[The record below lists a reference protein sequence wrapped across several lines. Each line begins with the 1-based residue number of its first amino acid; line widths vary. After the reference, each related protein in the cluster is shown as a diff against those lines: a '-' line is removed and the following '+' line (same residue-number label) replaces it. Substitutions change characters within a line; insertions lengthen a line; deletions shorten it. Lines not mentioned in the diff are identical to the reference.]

1 MLKQVNRT
9 AESILEGLGISKEQL
24 DALNAKLETYIKN
37 MVDKIDVNKEEEGF
51 VINRLDI
58 LADLSEQFS
67 LEETLL
73 LASSTIADTVQQL
86 VHIKAMQA
94 AQAELKA
101 LIDNLPSGEPQ
112 EEIVAATEVEATVE
126 EKHGT
131 DQD

>member
-1 MLKQVNRT
+1 MLKQINRA

-24 DALNAKLETYIKN
+24 DALNAKLEAYIKN
-37 MVDKIDVNKEEEGF
+37 MVDKIDVNKEEESF

-112 EEIVAATEVEATVE
+112 EEIVAAAEVAETIE